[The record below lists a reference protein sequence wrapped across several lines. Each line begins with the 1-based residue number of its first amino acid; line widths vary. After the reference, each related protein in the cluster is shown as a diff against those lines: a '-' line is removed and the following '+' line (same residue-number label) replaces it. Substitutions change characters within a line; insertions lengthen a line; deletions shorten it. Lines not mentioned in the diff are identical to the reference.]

1 MTASSSRALR
11 PGAFAALLLVAACR
25 PTAPSGV
32 RADTAGLEDVVARYE
47 AATNAQDVESLA
59 ALYAPDAVLL
69 PPDGGLVEGQDAIRA
84 FWADGM
90 EPGLSFEVVRVFATG
105 DRGVVVGRF
114 HLAPTDEAPADSGKY
129 VLGLRREAGRWL
141 VEADIW
147 NATPSDEEQQE
158 EEHAD
163 PRTRVIA
170 LRDISVLSTFIYK
183 TSKYIAPQPRRP

>member
-1 MTASSSRALR
+1 MTALPSGALR
-11 PGAFAALLLVAACR
+11 STALAALLLVAACR
-25 PTAPSGV
+25 APAPAGA
-32 RADTAGLEDVVARYE
+32 RPDTEGLEQVVARYE
-47 AATNAQDVESLA
+47 AATNAQDIESLA

-69 PPDGGLVEGQDAIRA
+69 PPDGGLVEGQAAIRA

-90 EPGLSFEVVRVFATG
+90 EPGLSFEVVRVFATA

-129 VLGLRREAGRWL
+129 MLGLRREAGRWL

-147 NATPSDEEQQE
+147 NATPSDEEQQQ

-170 LRDISVLSTFIYK
+170 IEN
-183 TSKYIAPQPRRP
+183 